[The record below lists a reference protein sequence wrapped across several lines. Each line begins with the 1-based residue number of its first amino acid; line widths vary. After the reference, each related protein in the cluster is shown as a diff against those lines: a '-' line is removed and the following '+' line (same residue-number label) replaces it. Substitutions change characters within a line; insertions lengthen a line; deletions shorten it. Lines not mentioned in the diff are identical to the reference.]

1 MGVQGIVQPDDPR
14 IEPYRGLKDRELA
27 RQGERFI
34 AEGELV
40 VRRLLL
46 SGLTVES
53 VLLAQRRVA
62 EMAPL
67 VPPQVAVYAVPDQMV
82 KEILGFKFHSGV
94 IAVGRRPKSP
104 TVEELMRGLTGGE
117 DSRAWASAAW
127 GKQPPGGLTMLICP
141 QVLNHDNLGS
151 LLRIAAAFGVDA
163 VLLGERSS
171 DPYWRRSIRVSM
183 GAVFKLPIVRS
194 RDLQADARE
203 LRERWGVELVATVT
217 DPDAEPLETV
227 GPPGTDR
234 VGIVV
239 GPEDQ
244 GLDERWKA
252 LCQRR
257 VTIPMAQGVDSL
269 NISVATAVVLYH
281 YYRRRRRA

>member
-1 MGVQGIVQPDDPR
+1 MSVEVITNLHDPR
-14 IEPYRGLKDRELA
+14 VEPYRGLKDRELA

-40 VRRLLL
+40 VRRLLE

-62 EMAPL
+62 EIAPL
-67 VPPQVAVYAVPDQMV
+67 VPAGVPIYAVPDPMV

-94 IAVGRRPKSP
+94 IAVGRRPHSAS
-104 TVEELMRGLTGGE
+104 VEELMGRLTQNERSCGCTSAVSGE
-117 DSRAWASAAW
+117 RRH
-127 GKQPPGGLTMLICP
+127 GGLTLLICP

-171 DPYWRRSIRVSM
+171 DPYWRRSVRVSM
-183 GAVFKLPIVRS
+183 GTVFKLPIVRS
-194 RDLQADARE
+194 RDLKADARA
-203 LRERWGVELVATVT
+203 LRGRWGVELVATVT
-217 DPDAEPLETV
+217 DRDAEP
-227 GPPGTDR
+227 PPPEGEPRAKR
-234 VGIVV
+234 VAIVV

-244 GLDERWKA
+244 GLDEQWKR
-252 LCQRR
+252 LCDRR
-257 VTIPMAQGVDSL
+257 VTVPMAHGVDSL

-281 YYRRRRRA
+281 YTQRCRA